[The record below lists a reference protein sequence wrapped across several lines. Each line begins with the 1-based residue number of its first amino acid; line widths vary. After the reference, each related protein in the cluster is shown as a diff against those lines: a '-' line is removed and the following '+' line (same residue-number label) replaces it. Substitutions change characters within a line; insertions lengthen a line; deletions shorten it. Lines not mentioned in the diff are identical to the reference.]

1 MSKLARQ
8 SLYRARKKNYVGLAV
23 RRLRE
28 EQALSQSEFA
38 AKLQRMGLSL
48 TQSLVSKIESRDR
61 TVTDLEVAMLAK
73 ALDAEPSDLFA
84 GWTAPTREP

>member
-38 AKLQRMGLSL
+38 ANLQRMGLSL
-48 TQSLVSKIESRDR
+48 TQSVVSKIESRDR
-61 TVTDLEVAMLAK
+61 TVTDLEVAMFAK
-73 ALDAEPSDLFA
+73 ALAVEPSDLFA
-84 GWTAPTREP
+84 GWTAPTRER